1 MFEQEQKYMSALP
14 FMPPLNEK
22 TLQQY
27 YALYALFFL
36 SVTLFGALVA
46 PIAELKL
53 GLGGE
58 SSLDSAFL
66 APLQSSI
73 LCLHER
79 STPSRIVVQI
89 TTWDEGILQCRIVGF
104 CSAGF

>member
-1 MFEQEQKYMSALP
+1 MLARKLQGGVVAARNEIEQEQKYMSALP

-27 YALYALFFL
+27 YILYAAFFL
-36 SVTLFGALVA
+36 SITLFGALVA

-58 SSLDSAFL
+58 QMA
-66 APLQSSI
+66 
-73 LCLHER
+73 
-79 STPSRIVVQI
+79 IVVLKRRAL
-89 TTWDEGILQCRIVGF
+89 WA
-104 CSAGF
+104 AG